1 MTETLPAIWRISH
14 MESLFPPFF
23 HGTLREH
30 YLILFGAAG
39 GIALVTGLVG
49 AWLGA
54 FIGARR
60 AARKTMLEAIAASPA
75 RMNEARL
82 NQLVDAVDAIALE
95 VERISEAQRF
105 TARLL
110 AERQAPSPP
119 LVRRDPGAITPH

>member
-1 MTETLPAIWRISH
+1 

-30 YLILFGAAG
+30 YLLLFGAAG
-39 GIALVTGLVG
+39 GIALCTGLVG

-60 AARKTMLEAIAASPA
+60 AARKTLLEAIAAQPPQLD
-75 RMNEARL
+75 EARL
-82 NQLVDAVDAIALE
+82 SQLVDAVDAIALE

-105 TARLL
+105 TARLI
-110 AERQAPSPP
+110 AERQAPPP
-119 LVRRDPGAITPH
+119 PVRRDPGVTTPH

>member
-1 MTETLPAIWRISH
+1 MP

-30 YLILFGAAG
+30 YLLLFGAVG
-39 GIALVTGLVG
+39 GIALVTGFVSAWMG
-49 AWLGA
+49 AY
-54 FIGARR
+54 IGARR
-60 AARKTMLEAIAASPA
+60 AARRSVLEALRTTPA
-75 RMNEARL
+75 QVNETNETRM

-110 AERQAPSPP
+110 AERHAPPSP
-119 LVRRDPGAITPH
+119 LGRRDPGAVTPH

>member
-1 MTETLPAIWRISH
+1 

-39 GIALVTGLVG
+39 GIALLTGLLSAWFG
-49 AWLGA
+49 AYV
-54 FIGARR
+54 GARR
-60 AARKTMLEAIAASPA
+60 AARKTMLQAMAASPVQV
-75 RMNEARL
+75 NEARM

-110 AERQAPSPP
+110 AERQAPPAP
-119 LVRRDPGAITPH
+119 LGRRDPGVITPH

>member
-1 MTETLPAIWRISH
+1 

-39 GIALVTGLVG
+39 GIALLSGLVS

-54 FIGARR
+54 YIGARR
-60 AARKTMLEAIAASPA
+60 AARKTMLEAMAAAPARSNEA
-75 RMNEARL
+75 RMN
-82 NQLVDAVDAIALE
+82 QLVEAVDAIALE

-110 AERQAPSPP
+110 AERQAPAPS
-119 LVRRDPGAITPH
+119 LGRRDPGAITPH

>member
-1 MTETLPAIWRISH
+1 

-39 GIALVTGLVG
+39 GIALLTGLVS

-54 FIGARR
+54 YIGARR
-60 AARKTMLEAIAASPA
+60 AARKTMLEAMAASPA
-75 RMNEARL
+75 LANEARI

-110 AERQAPSPP
+110 AERHAPPAP
-119 LVRRDPGAITPH
+119 VARRDPGAVTPH

>member
-1 MTETLPAIWRISH
+1 
-14 MESLFPPFF
+14 MESLFPPLF

-30 YLILFGAAG
+30 YLILFGSAG
-39 GIALVTGLVG
+39 AIALVTGLVS

-60 AARKTMLEAIAASPA
+60 AARRTLLEAMAAQPSQL
-75 RMNEARL
+75 NEARL
-82 NQLVDAVDAIALE
+82 SQLVDAVDAIALE

-110 AERQAPSPP
+110 AERQAPPAP
-119 LVRRDPGAITPH
+119 LARRDPGVITPH